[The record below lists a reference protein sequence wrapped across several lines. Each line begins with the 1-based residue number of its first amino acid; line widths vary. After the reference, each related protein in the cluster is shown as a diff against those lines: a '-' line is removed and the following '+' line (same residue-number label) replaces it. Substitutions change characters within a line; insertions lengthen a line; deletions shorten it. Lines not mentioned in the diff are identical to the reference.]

1 MGRPKIKKRDETVL
15 LTGATGFTG
24 ANLAIRLVK
33 EGYDVHAIT
42 RKTSD
47 KWRLSTVLN
56 QIVDHVVDLREND
69 KLKETI
75 NKINPDIVFHLATAG
90 VYGGKH
96 LPDRDV
102 IDVNFIG
109 TFNLIN
115 ACKEVDYRCFIN
127 TGSSAEYGPKNHPMK
142 ETDICEPINMY
153 GITKVAS
160 TLYSNVVAKNENKPI
175 INFRLFS
182 PFGPFDD
189 ASRLMTYA
197 ITNAIRG
204 KNLELANP
212 DATRDYIYVG
222 DVVDYYLGAIEKV
235 DKLKGETFNIGSGQ
249 EKKISFVIE
258 KIIEFTDSNS
268 KVLWNR
274 VEPRK
279 IDAPFWEADMSK
291 TDQQLDYVRREKF
304 EAALKKTIDWF
315 RDNLSFYAP
324 Y

>member
-24 ANLAIRLVK
+24 ANLAIRLVN

-115 ACKEVDYRCFIN
+115 ACKEVDYRSFIN
-127 TGSSAEYGPKNHPMK
+127 TGSSAE
-142 ETDICEPINMY
+142 
-153 GITKVAS
+153 
-160 TLYSNVVAKNENKPI
+160 
-175 INFRLFS
+175 
-182 PFGPFDD
+182 
-189 ASRLMTYA
+189 
-197 ITNAIRG
+197 
-204 KNLELANP
+204 
-212 DATRDYIYVG
+212 
-222 DVVDYYLGAIEKV
+222 
-235 DKLKGETFNIGSGQ
+235 
-249 EKKISFVIE
+249 
-258 KIIEFTDSNS
+258 
-268 KVLWNR
+268 
-274 VEPRK
+274 
-279 IDAPFWEADMSK
+279 
-291 TDQQLDYVRREKF
+291 
-304 EAALKKTIDWF
+304 
-315 RDNLSFYAP
+315 
-324 Y
+324 

>member
-1 MGRPKIKKRDETVL
+1 MGNPRDKKQYETVL

-24 ANLAIRLVK
+24 ANLAIRLVN

-47 KWRLSTVLN
+47 RWRLSTILD
-56 QIVDHVVDLREND
+56 QMSDHVVDLREND

-75 NKINPDIVFHLATAG
+75 NKIDPDIVFHLATAG

-96 LPDRDV
+96 LPERDV
-102 IDVNFIG
+102 IDVNFTG

-115 ACKEVDYRCFIN
+115 ACTDVNYKCFIN
-127 TGSSAEYGPKNHPMK
+127 TGSSAEYGPKSDPMK

-160 TLYSNVVAKNENKPI
+160 TLYSNVVAKNESKPI

-197 ITNAIRG
+197 VTNAIQG
-204 KNLELANP
+204 KDLELANP

-222 DVVDYYLGAIEKV
+222 DVVDYYLGAINKANEF
-235 DKLKGETFNIGSGQ
+235 KGETFNIGSGQ

-258 KIIEFTDSNS
+258 KIIEFTDSKS
-268 KVLWNR
+268 KVFWNR

-291 TDQQLDYVRREKF
+291 TDKLLGYVHRETFDK
-304 EAALKKTIDWF
+304 ALKKTIDWF

-324 Y
+324 